1 MDLANHQR
9 GMLALIVGDGPAPR
23 SYPDEYLGSVEGCT
37 PLAVVR
43 EIGDSWRRF
52 SIRRLCPLSWRL
64 AEQRGRLDLH
74 FARLGGTRRLS
85 PFLAILARQFLRQLA
100 EGDDRLDG
108 AVAEFEHALLV
119 AANGDGPEGEVVIDW
134 PCDPE
139 VLLTRL
145 VADDN
150 IGEPSPGRYR
160 TRAAAAMPMAF
171 TIERLS

>member
-1 MDLANHQR
+1 M
-9 GMLALIVGDGPAPR
+9 
-23 SYPDEYLGSVEGCT
+23 
-37 PLAVVR
+37 VR

-64 AEQRGRLDLH
+64 AEQRGRLDIH
-74 FARLGGTRRLS
+74 FARLGGTRGLS

-119 AANGDGPEGEVVIDW
+119 AADGEGRGDEVVIDW

-139 VLLTRL
+139 ELLTHL
-145 VADDN
+145 VADEP
-150 IGEPSPGRYR
+150 IGEPRPGRYR
-160 TRAAAAMPMAF
+160 TRATAGVPSAF
-171 TIERLS
+171 TIELLG

>member
-1 MDLANHQR
+1 MDLADHQR
-9 GMLALIVGDGPAPR
+9 GMLALLVGDGPDPR
-23 SYPDEYLGSVEGCT
+23 SFPDEYLESVEGCT

-64 AEQRGRLDLH
+64 AEQRGRLDIH

-85 PFLAILARQFLRQLA
+85 PFLAILARQFLGQLA

-119 AANGDGPEGEVVIDW
+119 AGDGEGRGGEVVIDW

-145 VADDN
+145 VADES
-150 IGEPSPGRYR
+150 IGEPPPGRYR
-160 TRAAAAMPMAF
+160 TRATAAMPMAF